1 MSEERVR
8 IHVQDHVATVTMVR
22 ADKHNAV
29 DLAMFEGLDAAA
41 AEVTSTPGVRV
52 VVLHGDGPSFC
63 SGIDLAGLL
72 GSQSNGASPFNAL
85 QDASPNLFQ
94 RAAYAWIEAPVPVIA
109 AVHGNC
115 FGAGVQIALGADI
128 RFCTPDARLSIM
140 ESKWGLVPDMA
151 ITRTLTRL
159 VPIDVAKELIYTART
174 LSGTEAKELG
184 LVTHVVDD
192 PLAAAQQLATEI
204 TRRSPDAIRAAKRL
218 IDTAWTGSPEETLGL
233 EARLQLGLMG
243 QPNQLAAVTAGMAKQ
258 TAEFVDPS

>member
-8 IHVQDHVATVTMVR
+8 IQVEDHVATVTMVR
-22 ADKHNAV
+22 GDKHNAV
-29 DLAMFEGLDAAA
+29 DLAMFEGLSAAA
-41 AEVTSTPGVRV
+41 AEASSTSGVRV
-52 VVLHGDGPSFC
+52 IVLHGEGPSFC
-63 SGIDLAGLL
+63 SGLDLAGLL
-72 GSQSNGASPFNAL
+72 GAQSNGASPFGAL
-85 QDASPNLFQ
+85 ADKAPNMFQ

-128 RFCTPDARLSIM
+128 RFCTPDARVSIM

-159 VPIDVAKELIYTART
+159 VPIDVAKELVYTGR
-174 LSGTEAKELG
+174 LLNGSEAQELG

-192 PLAAAQQLATEI
+192 PLAAAHALAGEI
-204 TRRSPDAIRAAKRL
+204 AQRSPDAIRAAKQL
-218 IDTAWTGSPEETLGL
+218 IDTAWTGTAEETLSL

-243 QPNQLAAVTAGMAKQ
+243 QPNQLAAVTAGMTKQ
-258 TAEFVDPS
+258 PPEFVDL